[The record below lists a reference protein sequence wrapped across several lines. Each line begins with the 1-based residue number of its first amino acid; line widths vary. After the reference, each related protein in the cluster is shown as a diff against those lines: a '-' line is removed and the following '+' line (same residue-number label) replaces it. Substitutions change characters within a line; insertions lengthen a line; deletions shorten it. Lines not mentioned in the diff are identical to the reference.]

1 MSMKKALKIGVI
13 VVGSVVGV
21 SILGLAV
28 VGLGEI
34 FTEQYHDAGMGQWPH
49 AICQITM
56 YGWDR
61 KFNFGW
67 CA

>member
-1 MSMKKALKIGVI
+1 MKKAFKVGVI
-13 VVGSVVGV
+13 IVGSAVSVG
-21 SILGLAV
+21 ILGLAV
-28 VGLGEI
+28 IGLGDI
-34 FTEQYHDAGMGQWPH
+34 FIEQYHDAGMGQWPR
-49 AICQITM
+49 AIYQSTV

>member
-1 MSMKKALKIGVI
+1 MKKAVKIGAI
-13 VVGSVVGV
+13 VVGSVAGVGV
-21 SILGLAV
+21 LGCAV

-34 FTEQYHDAGMGQWPH
+34 FREQYHDAGMGQWFH
-49 AICQITM
+49 AVCQSTM